1 MTKPAEELR
10 EVTKLVLYGWGYP
23 ALFEK
28 PNGDRFQNRIVKFP
42 PNASP
47 MIEGASSEALDRV
60 SSNLKIVRK
69 RYRNLIKSQPETSNP
84 VWVWVDTPKQLSGQ
98 EILKYREQF
107 EQWVETVK
115 GHGNWSDR
123 LLGSILFKDSILH
136 PSIHRF
142 YRSFAQQPA
151 KDWRRNAI
159 VLVTLV
165 TLMLVMMR
173 VQS

>member
-1 MTKPAEELR
+1 MTKPDEELK

-28 PNGDRFQNRIVKFP
+28 PNGDRFQNRLVIFP
-42 PNASP
+42 PDALP
-47 MIEGASSEALDRV
+47 VIEGASQEALNGV
-60 SSNLKIVRK
+60 QPNLKIVKK
-69 RYRNLIKSQPETSNP
+69 RYRKLLKEQSENLNP

-98 EILKYREQF
+98 EILRYRQQF

-115 GHGNWSDR
+115 GRGNWSDR
-123 LLGSILFKDSILH
+123 LLSSILVQDSILH
-136 PSIHRF
+136 PSIHQF
-142 YRSFAQQPA
+142 YHLFAPQQT
-151 KDWRRNAI
+151 KGWKRNAI
-159 VLVTLV
+159 VLVTLF